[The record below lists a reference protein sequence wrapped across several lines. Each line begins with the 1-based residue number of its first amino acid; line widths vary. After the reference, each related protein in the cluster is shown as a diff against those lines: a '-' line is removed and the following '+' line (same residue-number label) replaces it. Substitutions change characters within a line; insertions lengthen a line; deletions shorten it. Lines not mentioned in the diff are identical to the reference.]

1 MELDLLFPQVVY
13 RAKLRDYEK
22 FNNEIKQHIDNIVTA
37 VPRGGENWISYVYN
51 TCGTFEVHTDERFK
65 ELTKLIS
72 KHVSWFARKLSV
84 DNSDSFSPKQ
94 SWLNVYESHEFQEFH
109 YHAGFTFSAVYYV
122 QTTPNTSIIFENPFT
137 DMLPLKLN
145 CVSDLNNNLKKYY
158 PTDGDL
164 LIFRSHLKHSVPPHN
179 DEGKRITLALNF

>member
-1 MELDLLFPQVVY
+1 MELDLLFPHVVY
-13 RAKLRDYEK
+13 RAKLRDHEN
-22 FNNEIKQHIDNIVTA
+22 FNTEVKNIIADITSS

-51 TCGTFEVHTDERFK
+51 TCGTFEPHSDHRFK
-65 ELTKLIS
+65 DLTSLIT

-84 DNSDSFSPKQ
+84 ADETFLPKQ
-94 SWLNVYESHEFQEFH
+94 SWLNVYDSHEFQEFH

-145 CVSDLNNNLKKYY
+145 CMSDMNSNIKKYY
-158 PTDGDL
+158 PEEGDL

-179 DEGKRITLALNF
+179 DEGTRITLALNF